1 MLQRLEHRLSKWHCY
16 KCPLSWTQGRFR
28 DIEAKWSAA
37 RCTAA
42 FTHKM
47 AEKKKNLSI
56 VMIDTVACRRIGNKI
71 FFFFL
76 TIQSSM
82 KPTPA
87 RCYQITHS
95 SSAFRSRPLI
105 LCLSFLWSQIN
116 STSNKLI
123 FSFLSLLVWNALG
136 NYCLFWLSLFSFVRA
151 KSINIL
157 FGNGEHLGVLFI
169 GLHLSHPELTGVLII
184 TVRCSRC
191 ISRT

>member
-1 MLQRLEHRLSKWHCY
+1 MSSVLNSGTVQRYWGKV
-16 KCPLSWTQGRFR
+16 KCSEVHSCVYPQNGW
-28 DIEAKWSAA
+28 
-37 RCTAA
+37 
-42 FTHKM
+42 
-47 AEKKKNLSI
+47 KKKKPQHCDDRYCGMQEDRKQNL
-56 VMIDTVACRRIGNKI
+56 

-87 RCYQITHS
+87 RCYQITQS